1 MSDQLPGDRPGHLD
15 IDAVSA
21 FIDRDLTPEE
31 QALLASHL
39 NDCHA
44 CYREVLEI
52 QATVLLL
59 TGLPQYTPRRSFV
72 LDAEHA
78 RAGRTHR
85 RARTMTAPPAWSPTL
100 PPGTSASPA
109 VAAVGVARYAA
120 WLPGL
125 QAAAMVIGVLLVIV
139 TAGDL
144 TGFGRQQTANLA
156 APEAPPAP
164 VESEPTP
171 IVAFLMPTATLAAEA
186 DTEPEQPMPRF
197 ASAPSAAEGT
207 TNAIGAS
214 EGMVA
219 DQQEAPAAA
228 RQATVAVA
236 SVTGAVRTPVA
247 GEVQKPAPIGAT
259 TEQGQPSRWRLL
271 QIALA
276 LAFVWLVVSII
287 GLRRIRA

>member
-1 MSDQLPGDRPGHLD
+1 MSDQFPGDHPGHLD

-21 FIDRDLTPEE
+21 FIDRDLTADEL
-31 QALLASHL
+31 ALLAGHL
-39 NDCHA
+39 RECGACH
-44 CYREVLEI
+44 REVLEI
-52 QATVLLL
+52 QATVFLLA
-59 TGLPQYTPRRSFV
+59 GLPQYSPRRSFV
-72 LDAEHA
+72 LGAEHA
-78 RAGRTHR
+78 RVGRTHR
-85 RARTMTAPPAWSPTL
+85 RIHSSPPAWSPTL
-100 PPGTSASPA
+100 PSGTSASPA

-144 TGFGRQQTANLA
+144 MGFGRSQTVYLA
-156 APEAPPAP
+156 APAPAPAP
-164 VESEPTP
+164 VESQPTA
-171 IVAFLMPTATLAAEA
+171 VAALLVPTATMAAA
-186 DTEPEQPMPRF
+186 VDTEQEQPMPRF
-197 ASAPSAAEGT
+197 ASAPSAADGT
-207 TNAIGAS
+207 TSSTGAS

-219 DQQEAPAAA
+219 DQQQAPAAV

-247 GEVQKPAPIGAT
+247 GEVQKPAPIQT
-259 TEQGQPSRWRLL
+259 TTDQGQPSRLRLL